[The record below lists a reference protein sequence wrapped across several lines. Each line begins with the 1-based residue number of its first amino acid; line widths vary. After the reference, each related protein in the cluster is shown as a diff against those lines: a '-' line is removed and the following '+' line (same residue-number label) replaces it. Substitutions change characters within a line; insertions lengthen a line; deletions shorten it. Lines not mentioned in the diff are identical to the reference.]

1 MESRIEVFLTILDS
15 SGSNLIASLL
25 IERISAID
33 DIYATIIETIGEII
47 ESPLTETS
55 LIIGDGRNAERNT
68 LKGSITPRLI
78 IRGEDSEV

>member
-15 SGSNLIASLL
+15 SGSNLIASLF

-33 DIYATIIETIGEII
+33 DIYAAIIETIGEII

-55 LIIGDGRNAERNT
+55 LIICDGRYAERNT